1 MAKYQ
6 LIFVLTLVQGRLGQ
20 TSSKLW
26 TKTWRKLHKSYQDFV
41 HYALGYVWKNQPRN
55 KCIAL
60 IPFKLIN
67 WSSAMFS
74 LKILFTIIYKMM
86 CIFVLNQLFSA
97 ILITWPG
104 LESSSKKLRSIRG
117 IKTAFILKVNYS
129 SLHFWRKWRNVCI
142 RF

>member
-6 LIFVLTLVQGRLGQ
+6 LLFVLTRVQARLGV
-20 TSSKLW
+20 TLSKLW
-26 TKTWRKLHKSYQDFV
+26 TKTWRKLRKSYQDFV
-41 HYALGYVWKNQPRN
+41 YYELGYVWKNQPRN

-60 IPFKLIN
+60 IPFRLIN

-97 ILITWPG
+97 ILIIWPG
-104 LESSSKKLRSIRG
+104 LEPSSKK
-117 IKTAFILKVNYS
+117 IKVHKRYKNCFYIKSQLFFFTFLKKMEKCWY
-129 SLHFWRKWRNVCI
+129 
-142 RF
+142 